1 VRGVTAAA
9 TVAVGAPRWI
19 RNNAGPAGVLVLIGA
34 VCLVGAA
41 VSDRFLTFNNFLNV
55 FEQTTDLAL
64 VSIGQTLAILSGGI
78 DLSVG
83 SLISL
88 TSCLTSGLI
97 NNSPDR
103 VIPVV
108 VGVLALG
115 TLVGFINAGLVV
127 ALRVH
132 PLIVTLGTG
141 AVLQG
146 VTLLYALGPVG
157 RVPRGFNFLAY
168 GRVHGFP
175 LGATIAVL
183 LCLLVAFLL
192 RYLPLGRQVYALGD
206 DANSARLVG
215 LSRARVLMLVYGC
228 SGFCC
233 AATGLYLAARF
244 GVGQPY
250 AGVNY
255 TLASITPVVLGGT
268 LLSGGKG
275 GVIGTLLGA
284 FLIALLNNLLNFMDV
299 SKHYQ
304 LVAQAL
310 IIILAVSV
318 YVERRRTV

>member
-1 VRGVTAAA
+1 MTAIA
-9 TVAVGAPRWI
+9 TRLTMPWWLRS
-19 RNNAGPAGVLVLIGA
+19 NAGLAGVLVLIST
-34 VCLVGAA
+34 VYLVGAT
-41 VSDRFLTFNNFLNV
+41 VSDRFLTPGNLLNV
-55 FEQTTDLAL
+55 YEQTTDLAL
-64 VSIGQTLAILSGGI
+64 VSIGQTLTVLSGGI

-97 NNSPDR
+97 NGNPDR
-103 VIPVV
+103 VVPVV
-108 VGVLALG
+108 IGVLALG
-115 TLVGFINAGLVV
+115 TFVGMLNAGMVV
-127 ALRVH
+127 TLRVH
-132 PLIVTLGTG
+132 PLIVTLGMG
-141 AVLQG
+141 AILQG
-146 VTLLYALGPVG
+146 LTLLYALGPVG
-157 RVPRGFNFLAY
+157 RVPRSFNVLAY
-168 GRVHGFP
+168 GRISGIP
-175 LGATIAVL
+175 IGATLAVVLGILIAL
-183 LCLLVAFLL
+183 LL
-192 RYLPLGRQVYALGD
+192 RYLPLGRQIYALGD

-215 LSRARVLMLVYGC
+215 LRRTRILMLVYGT

-250 AGVNY
+250 TGVNY

-275 GVIGTLLGA
+275 GVIGTLFGA

-304 LVAQAL
+304 LVAQAV

-318 YVERRRTV
+318 YVERRRMG

>member
-1 VRGVTAAA
+1 MTAIA
-9 TVAVGAPRWI
+9 TRLTMPWWLRS
-19 RNNAGPAGVLVLIGA
+19 NAGLAGVLVLIST
-34 VCLVGAA
+34 VYLVGAT
-41 VSDRFLTFNNFLNV
+41 VSDRFLTPGNLLNV
-55 FEQTTDLAL
+55 YEQTTDLAL
-64 VSIGQTLAILSGGI
+64 VSIGQTLTVLSGGI

-97 NNSPDR
+97 NGNPDR
-103 VIPVV
+103 VVPVV

-115 TLVGFINAGLVV
+115 TFVGMLNAGMVV
-127 ALRVH
+127 TLRVH
-132 PLIVTLGTG
+132 PLIVTLGMG
-141 AVLQG
+141 AILQG
-146 VTLLYALGPVG
+146 LTLLYALGPVG
-157 RVPRGFNFLAY
+157 RVPRSFNVLAY
-168 GRVHGFP
+168 GRISGIP
-175 LGATIAVL
+175 IGATLAVVLGILIAL
-183 LCLLVAFLL
+183 LL
-192 RYLPLGRQVYALGD
+192 RYLPLGRQIYALGD

-215 LSRARVLMLVYGC
+215 LRRTRILMLVYGT

-250 AGVNY
+250 TGVNY

-275 GVIGTLLGA
+275 GVIGTLFGA

-304 LVAQAL
+304 LVAQAV

-318 YVERRRTV
+318 YVERRRMG

>member
-1 VRGVTAAA
+1 MTAMLAA
-9 TVAVGAPRWI
+9 RLAMPWWLRS
-19 RNNAGPAGVLVLIGA
+19 NAGLVGVLVLIST
-34 VCLVGAA
+34 VYVVGAT
-41 VSDRFLTFNNFLNV
+41 VSDRFLTPGNLLNV
-55 FEQTTDLAL
+55 YEQTTDLAL

-88 TSCLTSGLI
+88 LSCLTSGLI
-97 NNSPDR
+97 NGNPDR
-103 VIPVV
+103 VIAVV
-108 VGVLALG
+108 IGVLALG
-115 TLVGFINAGLVV
+115 TFVGLINAGLVV

-132 PLIVTLGTG
+132 PLIVTLGMG
-141 AVLQG
+141 AILQG
-146 VTLLYALGPVG
+146 TTLLYTLGPVG
-157 RVPRGFNFLAY
+157 RVPRGFNFFAY
-168 GRVHGFP
+168 GRIFGIPV
-175 LGATIAVL
+175 GATLAVII
-183 LCLLVAFLL
+183 CILVALLL
-192 RYLPLGRQVYALGD
+192 RYLPLGRQIYALGD

-215 LSRARVLMLVYGC
+215 LPRTRILMLVYGC

-250 AGVNY
+250 AGINY

-304 LVAQAL
+304 LVAQAV
-310 IIILAVSV
+310 IIILAVSI
-318 YVERRRTV
+318 YVERRRME

>member
-1 VRGVTAAA
+1 MTAAVSA
-9 TVAVGAPRWI
+9 RMEMPWRLRKHTGL
-19 RNNAGPAGVLVLIGA
+19 AGVLILIAA
-34 VCLVGAA
+34 VSLVGGL
-41 VSDRFLTFNNFLNV
+41 VSDRFITLNNFLNV

-64 VSIGQTLAILSGGI
+64 VSIGQTLTILSGGI

-97 NNSPDR
+97 NGNPDR

-108 VGVLALG
+108 AAVLALG
-115 TLVGFINAGLVV
+115 MLVGFVNAGLVV
-127 ALRVH
+127 VLRVH
-132 PLIVTLGTG
+132 PLIVTLGMG
-141 AVLQG
+141 AILQG

-157 RVPRGFNFLAY
+157 RVPRGFSFLAY
-168 GRVHGFP
+168 GRVLGLP
-175 LGATIAVL
+175 LGATIAII
-183 LCLLVAFLL
+183 LCILIALLL
-192 RYLPLGRQVYALGD
+192 RYLPLGRQIYALGD

-215 LSRARVLMLVYGC
+215 LRRTHILMLVYGC

-250 AGVNY
+250 TGVNY

-268 LLSGGKG
+268 MLSGGKG
-275 GVIGTLLGA
+275 GVVGTLLGA
-284 FLIALLNNLLNFMDV
+284 FLISLLNNLLNFMDV

-304 LVAQAL
+304 LVAQAV
-310 IIILAVSV
+310 IIILAVSI
-318 YVERRRTV
+318 YVERRSTE